1 MRMELKRIEKQDRDK
16 TNAFIKK
23 EWGGTSIVL
32 VRKREIFELSN
43 AEGFVVYNREE
54 IIGLITY
61 EIRDKVC
68 EILSLNSKIEGE
80 GIGTQLVEAVKD
92 VAKNNNCSRLLV
104 ETTNALIRAI
114 AFYQKKGFRLV
125 KLYPDAMKYVREVKP
140 DLTEADFM
148 EESGIVSRDTLEFE
162 MEL

>member
-1 MRMELKRIEKQDRDK
+1 MELKRIEKQDRDK

-23 EWGGTSIVL
+23 EWGGTLIVL
-32 VRKREIFELSN
+32 REGEQFELSN
-43 AEGFVVYNREE
+43 AEGFVIYNKEE

-61 EIRDKVC
+61 EIRDRVC
-68 EILSLNSKIEGE
+68 EILSLNSKVEGE
-80 GIGTQLVEAVKD
+80 GIGTQLVEAVKN
-92 VAKNNNCSRLLV
+92 VARNNNCNKLLV

-125 KLYPDAMKYVREVKP
+125 KIYPDAMKYVREVHP
-140 DLTEADFM
+140 YLTEADFM
-148 EESGIVSRDTLEFE
+148 EESGIVSRDLLEFE

>member
-1 MRMELKRIEKQDRDK
+1 MELKRIEMQDRDK

-23 EWGGTSIVL
+23 EWGGTLIVL
-32 VRKREIFELSN
+32 REGEQFELSN
-43 AEGFVVYNREE
+43 AEGFVIYDKEE

-61 EIRDKVC
+61 EIRDRVC
-68 EILSLNSKIEGE
+68 EILSLNSKIEDK
-80 GIGTQLVEAVKD
+80 GIGTQLIEAVKN
-92 VAKNNNCSRLLV
+92 VAKNNNCSKLLV

-125 KLYPDAMKYVREVKP
+125 KLYLDAMKYVREAHP
-140 DLTEADFM
+140 YLTEADFM
-148 EESGIVSRDTLEFE
+148 EESGIVSRDLLEFE

>member
-1 MRMELKRIEKQDRDK
+1 MELKRIEIQDRDK

-23 EWGGTSIVL
+23 EWGGTLIVL
-32 VRKREIFELSN
+32 REGEQFELSN
-43 AEGFVVYNREE
+43 ADGFVVYDKGE

-61 EIRDKVC
+61 EIRDRVC
-68 EILSLNSKIEGE
+68 EILSLNSKVEGE
-80 GIGTQLVEAVKD
+80 GIGTQLVEAVKN
-92 VAKNNNCSRLLV
+92 VAKNNNCSKLLV

-125 KLYPDAMKYVREVKP
+125 KIYQDAMKYVREVHTH
-140 DLTEADFM
+140 LTEADFM
-148 EESGIVSRDTLEFE
+148 EESGIVSRDLLEFE

>member
-1 MRMELKRIEKQDRDK
+1 MRRELKKIEKQDRYK

-23 EWGGTSIVL
+23 EWGDTLIVL
-32 VRKREIFELSN
+32 REGEQFELSN
-43 AEGFVVYNREE
+43 ADGFVVYDKEK

-61 EIRDKVC
+61 EIRDRVC
-68 EILSLNSKIEGE
+68 EILSLDSKVEGE
-80 GIGTQLVEAVKD
+80 GIGTQLVEAVKN
-92 VAKNNNCSRLLV
+92 VAKNNNCSKLLV
-104 ETTNALIRAI
+104 ETTNGLIRAI

-125 KLYPDAMKYVREVKP
+125 KIYPDSMKYVREAKP
-140 DLTEADFM
+140 HLTEAYFM